1 MMAERRSRERPVQRQ
16 LVALA
21 WIAERWSCS
30 RQTCRR
36 ILDRHGVVPLFL
48 GGEAR
53 NATLRFDREDVL
65 RVEAA
70 AQGVD
75 ALSREARP

>member
-1 MMAERRSRERPVQRQ
+1 MNNHNKRVSADPRR
-16 LVALA
+16 LIGLA
-21 WIAERWSCS
+21 WVASRWGCS

-36 ILDRHGVVPLFL
+36 ILQRQGVQPLFL

-53 NATLRFDREDVL
+53 NATLRFDLSDVL

-70 AQGVD
+70 AQGGGVGGS
-75 ALSREARP
+75 AGRER